1 MEQNGTTDDTK
12 AASKES
18 ESKRASVRRPLY
30 KYSTEFVPAYAT
42 LTGLGNKLVIA
53 RLIKFVEN
61 TRSSSEE
68 IEF

>member
-1 MEQNGTTDDTK
+1 MEQNGTK

-18 ESKRASVRRPLY
+18 ELKRVFVRRPLY
-30 KYSTEFVPAYAT
+30 KYSTKFVPAYAA

-53 RLIKFVEN
+53 RLIKFEN
-61 TRSSSEE
+61 TRSSGEE